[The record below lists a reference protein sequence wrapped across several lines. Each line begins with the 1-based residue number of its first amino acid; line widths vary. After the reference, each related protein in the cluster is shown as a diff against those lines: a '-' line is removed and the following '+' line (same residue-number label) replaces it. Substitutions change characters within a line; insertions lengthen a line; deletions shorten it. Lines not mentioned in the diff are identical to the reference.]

1 MEFDQQKLQKL
12 IQHYLIS
19 TVIIFFSY
27 ITLFLC
33 KITFLFFF
41 FNFKATTTKNIS
53 IDEVSKIC
61 NIQSAWGFLSKKE
74 ELTFTLK

>member
-1 MEFDQQKLQKL
+1 MEFDQQKQQKL

-19 TVIIFFSY
+19 TVIIFFRY

-41 FNFKATTTKNIS
+41 FKFQGDNN
-53 IDEVSKIC
+53 
-61 NIQSAWGFLSKKE
+61 KKY
-74 ELTFTLK
+74 KY